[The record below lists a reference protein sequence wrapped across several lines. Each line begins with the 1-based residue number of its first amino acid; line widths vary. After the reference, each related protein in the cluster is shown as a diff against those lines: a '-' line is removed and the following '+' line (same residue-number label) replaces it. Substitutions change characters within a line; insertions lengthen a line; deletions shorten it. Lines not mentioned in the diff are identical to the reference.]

1 VTPDEAIRAAKAGEL
16 FPVYV
21 IAGEE
26 RLLRDRV
33 VQALRDASLGGGLA
47 EFNEDKFTAGEND
60 VDKVLGAVRTVPMMA
75 PRRFCLVRSV
85 ERWDN
90 ASGGGDSDE
99 DGGAG
104 AASRAQTPLDK
115 LAEYTNAPVDSTCLV
130 LVAEKLDGRRKL
142 MSVARKKGFLV
153 SCDPLDDRALTQFI
167 ASQFREKGHAIA
179 HDVAELLAEVAGP
192 ELGHVA
198 DSVERLSLY
207 AGPGAEITEDAVSAC
222 VARVRLADT
231 WSLVD
236 AVSAR
241 DLGKAL
247 RLFVDVYDPRDRG
260 LPFIGA
266 LAWSVRQL
274 ARVATGI
281 EAGQRPDDAAR
292 AAGVPPFRA
301 HDVAKKAKGFRAREL
316 ERWLTVLKETDL
328 LLKSSRRPA
337 DSILEDMLTRL
348 MRRAA

>member
-1 VTPDEAIRAAKAGEL
+1 VTPDETLRAVKGGEL
-16 FPVYV
+16 LPVYV
-21 IAGEE
+21 IVGEE

-33 VQALRDASLGGGLA
+33 VQALREAALGGGLA
-47 EFNEDKFTAGEND
+47 EFNEDKFTAGESD
-60 VDKVLGAVRTVPMMA
+60 VDKVLAAVRTVPMMA
-75 PRRFCLVRSV
+75 PRRFCLVRSID
-85 ERWDN
+85 RWDGGG
-90 ASGGGDSDE
+90 GGGDGDDE
-99 DGGAG
+99 GS
-104 AASRAQTPLDK
+104 AAARSQTPLDK
-115 LAEYTNAPVDSTCLV
+115 LAEYTGSAVDTTCLV

-142 MSVARKKGFLV
+142 MSLAKKNRFIV
-153 SCDPLDDRALTQFI
+153 TCDRLDDRALTQFI
-167 ASQFREKGHAIA
+167 LKQLEEKGHRIR
-179 HDVAELLAEVAGP
+179 HDVAELLGEVAGP

-198 DSVERLSLY
+198 DAIERLSLFV
-207 AGPGAEITEDAVSAC
+207 GPGAEVTEDAVSAC

-241 DLGKAL
+241 DLGRAL

-260 LPFIGA
+260 LPFVGA

-292 AAGVPPFRA
+292 SAGVPPFRA
-301 HDVAKKAKGFRAREL
+301 HDVATKAKGFRAREL
-316 ERWLTVLKETDL
+316 ERWLAVLKETDL

>member
-1 VTPDEAIRAAKAGEL
+1 VTPDEALRAIKGGEL
-16 FPVYV
+16 LPVYV
-21 IAGEE
+21 IVGEE

-33 VQALRDASLGGGLA
+33 VQALRETALGGGLA
-47 EFNEDKFTAGEND
+47 EFNEDKFTAGESD
-60 VDKVLGAVRTVPMMA
+60 VDKVLAAVRTVPMMA
-75 PRRFCLVRSV
+75 PRRFCLVRSLD
-85 ERWDN
+85 RWDGGG
-90 ASGGGDSDE
+90 GGGDGEEESSS
-99 DGGAG
+99 
-104 AASRAQTPLDK
+104 AAARSQTPLEK
-115 LAEYTNAPVDSTCLV
+115 LAEYTGSPIDTTCLV

-142 MSVARKKGFLV
+142 MNLARKNRFLV
-153 SCDPLDDRALTQFI
+153 SCDRLDDRALTQFI
-167 ASQFREKGHAIA
+167 LGQLQTQGHRIR
-179 HDVAELLAEVAGP
+179 HDVAELLGEVAGP

-198 DSVERLSLY
+198 DAIERLSLFV
-207 AGPGAEITEDAVSAC
+207 GPGNEITEDAVSAC

-241 DLGKAL
+241 DLGRAL

-260 LPFIGA
+260 LPFVGA

-301 HDVAKKAKGFRAREL
+301 HEVASKAKGFRAREL
-316 ERWLTVLKETDL
+316 ERWLAVLKETDL

-348 MRRAA
+348 MRKAA